1 MSTYVPTYTCI
12 RGSASLSLPPERPH
26 DGTQSDLEYST
37 GRLTWKMD
45 HKVYLEVYTAIST
58 SSQENS
64 RDKTAGFD
72 DIDADKV
79 IRQVI

>member
-1 MSTYVPTYTCI
+1 MSTYVPTHIFVALQVC
-12 RGSASLSLPPERPH
+12 LSLKNAPH
-26 DGTQSDLEYST
+26 DGTQKHLSNTPPGVLRGKWIIKYI
-37 GRLTWKMD
+37 LK
-45 HKVYLEVYTAIST
+45 YTAIST

>member
-1 MSTYVPTYTCI
+1 MYLRRHVFVAPQV
-12 RGSASLSLPPERPH
+12 RLSLQNAPH
-26 DGTQSDLEYST
+26 DGTQKHPSNTPPGVLRGKWIIKYI
-37 GRLTWKMD
+37 LK
-45 HKVYLEVYTAIST
+45 YTTIST

-79 IRQVI
+79 IRQGQVI